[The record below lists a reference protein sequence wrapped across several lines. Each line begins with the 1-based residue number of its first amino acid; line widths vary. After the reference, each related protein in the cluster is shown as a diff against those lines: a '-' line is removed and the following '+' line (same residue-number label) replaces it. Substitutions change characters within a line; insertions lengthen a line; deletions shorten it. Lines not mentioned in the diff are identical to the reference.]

1 MIEMV
6 LFDVDFVHIG
16 FKVYFLAYIID
27 CNIFCKDANRNEPNC
42 VGFAREKAQTMSFVE
57 RGFERLGLDH

>member
-1 MIEMV
+1 MSN
-6 LFDVDFVHIG
+6 FVSIR
-16 FKVYFLAYIID
+16 YYLLYII
-27 CNIFCKDANRNEPNC
+27 CKDTNRIEPNC